1 MNCNDFH
8 PKMRRSSCIP
18 NGISQ
23 WNGARTDMAS
33 YLTGVR
39 TRPQSQLVLA
49 NFDPHNDERKRVW
62 DQVCNGTLA
71 AHTSCIYSPSLHAD
85 EVLSII
91 SSHTFLLSPR
101 GVGLD
106 CYRTYEALFVKSS
119 RFQLILE
126 KIEKSSEFC
135 QFRSMIYKPVLQAE
149 IAAEIEA
156 NKNKNTGKAVAMWG
170 RKLESESIS
179 LTSLARSSSI
189 IYSHSIIN

>member
-85 EVLSII
+85 EVFSII

-106 CYRTYEALFVKSS
+106 CYRTYEALLLGSYPIVKSS
-119 RFQLILE
+119 ALDGVFDGL
-126 KIEKSSEFC
+126 
-135 QFRSMIYKPVLQAE
+135 PVLIVE
-149 IAAEIEA
+149 DWDDLTIEVLQEFERVWRDKTWD
-156 NKNKNTGKAVAMWG
+156 NSMLFTGYWWN
-170 RKLESESIS
+170 LF
-179 LTSLARSSSI
+179 TSFSNI
-189 IYSHSIIN
+189 DI